1 MQIPVS
7 YQSEKLLLD
16 MEINLIL
23 QEHLHVV
30 LQPQN
35 INTDLFLKK
44 IELKENLLDYQEIN
58 LQINLILFHNY
69 IKFQVQET

>member
-23 QEHLHVV
+23 LEHLHVV